1 MRQAYAAIALVTLTI
16 VLHSTG
22 ITALI
27 QWVKAHLPTQDGGR
41 PSRVGSTVLMVR
53 LTGLM
58 VCIHILEILLWA
70 MLYRWKCFATWEAA
84 FYFSTGTYSTVGT
97 GEVMLQQPWRQL
109 GPIESLTG
117 VLMCALSASF
127 LFAVVTRLV
136 EAVEDQK

>member
-1 MRQAYAAIALVTLTI
+1 
-16 VLHSTG
+16 
-22 ITALI
+22 
-27 QWVKAHLPTQDGGR
+27 
-41 PSRVGSTVLMVR
+41 MVR

-84 FYFSTGTYSTVGT
+84 FYFSAGTYSTVGT

-127 LFAVVTRLV
+127 LFAVVTQLV